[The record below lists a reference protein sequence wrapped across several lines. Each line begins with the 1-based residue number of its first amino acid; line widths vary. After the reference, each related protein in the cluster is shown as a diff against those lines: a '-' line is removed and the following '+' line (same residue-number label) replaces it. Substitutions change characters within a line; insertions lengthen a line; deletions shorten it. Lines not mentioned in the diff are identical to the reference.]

1 MVHSGIR
8 AKLKA
13 AFMAVLLFI
22 LTVGMLSCA
31 GRGRVLREKGPG
43 AIPRLGYAVQ
53 VGAFSD
59 VNNAARLTE
68 SLRQQG
74 LDATYLVAR
83 AGLYKVRFGNFPTKE
98 AARRRAD
105 GLKSKGVIEEF
116 YIVRPEEYAAYKKDA
131 YGESYLR
138 EEITTTARSFI
149 GLPYLWG
156 GTSAGTGF
164 DCSGLAMAV
173 YRINGFDLPRSS
185 GEQYEKGEPVSR
197 DNLAKGDLVFFSN
210 AGGKINHVGIYAGE
224 GRFIHAPGRGK
235 TVRYDSLDLPYFRNA
250 FRGARSYV

>member
-1 MVHSGIR
+1 MSHSGIR
-8 AKLKA
+8 VKFKA
-13 AFMAVLLFI
+13 AAMAVFLFV
-22 LTVGMLSCA
+22 LAVGMMSCA
-31 GRGRVLREKGPG
+31 GPGLRKKGPG
-43 AIPRLGYAVQ
+43 EIPRLGYAVQ

-83 AGLYKVRFGNFPTKE
+83 AGLYKVRFGNFSTRE
-98 AARRRAD
+98 AARRRAE

-116 YIVRPEEYAAYKKDA
+116 YIVQPEEYAAYKRDA

-138 EEITTTARSFI
+138 EEIIKTAESFI

-156 GTSAGTGF
+156 GTSADTGF
-164 DCSGLAMAV
+164 DCSGLTLAV
-173 YRINGFDLPRSS
+173 YRINGLDLPRSS
-185 GEQYEKGEPVSR
+185 GEQYEKGEPVKR
-197 DNLAKGDLVFFSN
+197 GDLARGDLVFFSN
-210 AGGKINHVGIYAGE
+210 TGGKISHVGIYAGE

-235 TVRYDSLDLPYFRNA
+235 TVRYDSLDLPYFRDS